1 LDNIVNFLGK
11 WHLVPENS
19 QYEFGE
25 PPKSGTYKILQKDN
39 TLTFVMNW
47 VNSQG
52 EKQAV
57 EYSEICD
64 GKFYDYPVKE
74 IADEIRLSLKND
86 ALLES
91 EAK

>member
-1 LDNIVNFLGK
+1 MDNIVNFLAK
-11 WHLVPENS
+11 WHLVPES
-19 QYEFGE
+19 SHYGFGE
-25 PPKSGTYKILQKDN
+25 SQISGNYEIIQYN
-39 TLTFVMNW
+39 NILTFVMNW